1 MEYNTFKTMMDRNQ
15 ITGLLLIMAMLL
27 GYQFFFAP
35 TIEPEKPQDK
45 AKIAQNQKAPVA
57 KVTAKPDSVA
67 LKSAAGDF
75 ASAAV
80 GTAKEVILENKDIKV
95 TFSTQGGRIKQVLLK
110 NYKTYNAFAENQN
123 EPLVI
128 FDESFDKIAFE
139 LPTTKGNVDLNTLYF
154 NTASTGGMVSEGKTE
169 KVTFTLNLA
178 NGQTVEQ
185 SYSLAGSGFLLDN
198 DLKLTGLDGILKN
211 ESVKLNWLENV
222 RPTEKDLNENRKAT
236 VNYLLNDGEN
246 FDQLSENP
254 TGANDATLDQP
265 LKWVAF
271 KKKYFLS
278 SFITKNAP
286 IQKAQVYGT
295 ANEQDSVN
303 IKTLRANMNL
313 DLASLKA
320 GKGNFQWYFGPNDY
334 NIIKD
339 VAPGFGKNVKLSYDI
354 FLPITRY
361 VFVPLFNVLENVF
374 SNYGLLIIALVLI
387 IKFALLPLTYKSY
400 VSMAKMRILQ
410 PELNAI
416 KEKIGDDPAKQQ
428 QAQMKLY
435 GEVGVS
441 PLSGCVPVLAT
452 MPVLMAVFML
462 FPNLINLRQ
471 QSFLWAND
479 LSTFDSIATLP
490 FSIPLYGSH
499 VSLFTLLMTVSS
511 IAYGYYNNQN
521 TPDQTGQPIDMKKM
535 AYITPVIF
543 MFVMN
548 SLPAGMSFY
557 YFVSNIVTILQQIG
571 IRKFVDEDKIKAV
584 LDENRKKIAAGGV
597 KKSRFS
603 EYISK
608 QMKAVEEAQKTQ
620 QAEQAKKKKK

>member
-1 MEYNTFKTMMDRNQ
+1 MMDKNQ
-15 ITGLLLIMAMLL
+15 ITGLVLIMAMLL
-27 GYQFFFAP
+27 TYQFFFAP
-35 TIEPEKPQDK
+35 KIEPEKPQQK
-45 AKIAQNQKAPVA
+45 PKTSQVAATPQKIVAPDSN
-57 KVTAKPDSVA
+57 TAKAS
-67 LKSAAGDF
+67 AGDF

-80 GTAKEVILENKDIKV
+80 GTVKNVVLENKDIKV
-95 TFSTQGGRIKQVLLK
+95 IFTSQGGKVKQVLLK
-110 NYKTYNAFAENQN
+110 NYKTYNAFAGNKQ

-128 FDESFDKIAFE
+128 FDEDFDKISLE
-139 LPTTKGNVDLNTLYF
+139 LPTTKGNIDLNKLYF
-154 NTASTGGMVSEGKTE
+154 NTTSTGRIVAEGKTE
-169 KVTFTLNLA
+169 KVVFNLQLA
-178 NGQTVEQ
+178 NGQSVEQ
-185 SYSLAGSGFLLDN
+185 TYSLAGSGFLLDN

-222 RPTEKDLNENRKAT
+222 RPTEKDFTENRKAT

-246 FDQLSENP
+246 FDQLSEVP
-254 TGANDATLDQP
+254 TGSNDAKLDQP

-278 SFITKNAP
+278 SFITKNEP
-286 IQKAQVYGT
+286 IQKASVVAT

-303 IKTLRANMNL
+303 IKTLRANM
-313 DLASLKA
+313 DLSLAGLKA

-361 VFVPLFNVLENVF
+361 IFVPLFNVLENIF
-374 SNYGLLIIALVLI
+374 TNYGLLIIALVLI

-441 PLSGCVPVLAT
+441 PLSGCIPVLAT

-490 FSIPLYGSH
+490 FSIPLYGTH

-557 YFVSNIVTILQQIG
+557 YFISNIVTIGQQIG
-571 IRKFVDEDKIKAV
+571 IRKFVDEDKIKDV
-584 LDENRKKIAAGGV
+584 LDENRKKIAAGGGA

-608 QMKAVEEAQKTQ
+608 QMKAVEEAQKVQEVEKT
-620 QAEQAKKKKK
+620 KKKKK

>member
-1 MEYNTFKTMMDRNQ
+1 MMDKNQ
-15 ITGLLLIMAMLL
+15 ITGLVLIMAMLMA
-27 GYQFFFAP
+27 YQFFFAP
-35 TIEPEKPQDK
+35 KEEPLKPQEK
-45 AKIAQNQKAPVA
+45 AKIAQTTPNTPAKVVPVDTNVA
-57 KVTAKPDSVA
+57 KT
-67 LKSAAGDF
+67 AAGDF
-75 ASAAV
+75 ANAAI
-80 GTAKEVILENKDIKV
+80 GTAKDVVLENKDIKV
-95 TFSTQGGRIKQVLLK
+95 TLTSQGGRVKNVVLK
-110 NYKTYNAFAENQN
+110 NYESYDSFSQNKKT
-123 EPLVI
+123 PLTI
-128 FDESFDKIAFE
+128 FDESFDKVSLE
-139 LPTTKGNVDLNTLYF
+139 LPTTKGNIDLSKLYF
-154 NTASTGGMVSEGKTE
+154 TTNSTGGTVTEGKTV
-169 KVTFTLNLA
+169 KAVFTLQLA

-198 DLKLTGLDGILKN
+198 NLKLTGLDGILKN
-211 ESVKLNWLENV
+211 ESVKMNWLENV
-222 RPTEKDLNENRKAT
+222 RPTEKDFTENRKAT
-236 VNYLLNDGEN
+236 VNYLINDGEN
-246 FDQLSENP
+246 FDQLAETPS
-254 TGANDATLDQP
+254 GAEEAKLDEP

-278 SFITKNAP
+278 GFITKNTP
-286 IQKAQVYGT
+286 IQKAQVFAT
-295 ANEQDSVN
+295 ANEQDSLN
-303 IKTLRANMNL
+303 IKTLRASMEL
-313 DLASLKA
+313 PLADLKT
-320 GKGNFQWYFGPNDY
+320 GKGTYQWYFGPNDY

-339 VAPGFGKNVKLSYDI
+339 VAPSFGKNVKLSYDI

-361 VFVPLFNVLENVF
+361 IFVPLFNILEKVF

-416 KEKIGDDPAKQQ
+416 KEKVGDDAAKQQ

-557 YFVSNIVTILQQIG
+557 YFVSNIVTIGQQIG

-584 LDENRKKIAAGGV
+584 LEENRAKIASGGGA

-603 EYISK
+603 EYIAK
-608 QMKAVEEAQKTQ
+608 QMKAVEDAKVQEET
-620 QAEQAKKKKK
+620 AKKKKKK

>member
-1 MEYNTFKTMMDRNQ
+1 MMDKNQ
-15 ITGLLLIMAMLL
+15 ITGLVLIMAMLL

-35 TIEPEKPQDK
+35 KIEPEKPQQK
-45 AKIAQNQKAPVA
+45 AKITQSSITPQKAATIDSNAA
-57 KVTAKPDSVA
+57 KI
-67 LKSAAGDF
+67 AAGDF
-75 ASAAV
+75 ATAAV
-80 GTAKEVILENKDIKV
+80 GISKDVVLENKDIKV
-95 TFSTQGGRIKQVLLK
+95 TFTSQGGRVKQVLLK
-110 NYKTYNAFAENQN
+110 NYETYKSFAEHKKV
-123 EPLVI
+123 PLVI
-128 FDESFDKIAFE
+128 FDQDFDKISLE
-139 LPTTKGNVDLNTLYF
+139 LPTTKGNVDLNKLYF
-154 NTASTGGMVSEGKTE
+154 KTSSVGGMVAEGKTD
-169 KVTFTLNLA
+169 KVVFNLQLA
-178 NGQTVEQ
+178 SGQTVEQ
-185 SYSLAGSGFLLDN
+185 TYTLAGAGFLLDN
-198 DLKLTGLDGILKN
+198 DLKLTGLDGILRN
-211 ESVKLNWLENV
+211 ESLKMNWVENV
-222 RPTEKDLNENRKAT
+222 RPTEKDLTENRKAT
-236 VNYLLNDGEN
+236 VNYLINDGEN
-246 FDQLSENP
+246 FDQLSEAP
-254 TGANDATLDQP
+254 TGSNDVKLDQP

-278 SFITKNAP
+278 SFITKNDP
-286 IQKAQVYGT
+286 IQKAEVTGT

-303 IKTLRANMNL
+303 IKTLRANMDLNL
-313 DLASLKA
+313 AGIKA

-361 VFVPLFNVLENVF
+361 VFVPLFNVLEKIF

-441 PLSGCVPVLAT
+441 PLSGCVPVVAT

-490 FSIPLYGSH
+490 FMIPLYGNH

-557 YFVSNIVTILQQIG
+557 YFISNIVTIGQQIG
-571 IRKFVDEDKIKAV
+571 IRKFVDEDKIKNI
-584 LDENRKKIAAGGV
+584 LDDNRKKIAAGGGA

-608 QMKAVEEAQKTQ
+608 QMKAVEEAQKAQ
-620 QAEQAKKKKK
+620 PPVDNKKKKK

>member
-1 MEYNTFKTMMDRNQ
+1 MDKNQ
-15 ITGLLLIMAMLL
+15 ITGLVLIMAMLM

-35 TIEPEKPQDK
+35 KEDPLKPKEK
-45 AKIAQNQKAPVA
+45 AKIAQTSPNTPAKITPIDSNVA
-57 KVTAKPDSVA
+57 KSV
-67 LKSAAGDF
+67 AGDF
-75 ASAAV
+75 ASAAL
-80 GTAKEVILENKDIKV
+80 GAAKDVVLENKDIKV
-95 TFSTQGGRIKQVLLK
+95 TFTSQGGRVKNVLLK
-110 NYKTYNAFAENQN
+110 NYETYNSFNQKKK
-123 EPLVI
+123 EPLII
-128 FDESFDKIAFE
+128 FDESFDKISLE
-139 LPTTKGNVDLNTLYF
+139 LPTTKGNIDLNKLYF
-154 NTASTGGMVSEGKTE
+154 TSNSVGGTVAEGKTD
-169 KVTFTLNLA
+169 KVVFILQLA
-178 NGQTVEQ
+178 NGQTIEQ
-185 SYSLAGSGFLLDN
+185 TYSLAGSGFLLDN

-211 ESVKLNWLENV
+211 ESVKMNWLENV
-222 RPTEKDLNENRKAT
+222 RPTEKDLTENRKAT
-236 VNYLLNDGEN
+236 VNYLINDGEN
-246 FDQLSENP
+246 FDQLSETP
-254 TGANDATLDQP
+254 TGANEAKLDEP
-265 LKWVAF
+265 VKWVAF

-286 IQKAQVYGT
+286 ILKAQVYGT
-295 ANEQDSVN
+295 ANELDSLN
-303 IKTLRANMNL
+303 IKTLRANMEL
-313 DLASLKA
+313 PLADLKT
-320 GKGNFQWYFGPNDY
+320 GKGTYQWYFGPNDY

-339 VAPGFGKNVKLSYDI
+339 VAPSFGKNVKLSYDI

-361 VFVPLFNVLENVF
+361 VFVPLFNILEKIF

-416 KEKIGDDPAKQQ
+416 KEKVGDDAAKQQ

-441 PLSGCVPVLAT
+441 PLSGCVPVIAT

-471 QSFLWAND
+471 ESFLWAND

-490 FSIPLYGSH
+490 FSIPLYGNH

-557 YFVSNIVTILQQIG
+557 YFVSNIVTIGQQIG
-571 IRKFVDEDKIKAV
+571 IRKFVDEDKIKA
-584 LDENRKKIAAGGV
+584 LLEDNRAKIAVTGV

-608 QMKAVEEAQKTQ
+608 QMKAVEEAKVEEETT
-620 QAEQAKKKKK
+620 KKKKKK

>member
-1 MEYNTFKTMMDRNQ
+1 MDKNQ
-15 ITGLLLIMAMLL
+15 ITGLVLIMAMLL

-35 TIEPEKPQDK
+35 KIEPEKPQQK
-45 AKIAQNQKAPVA
+45 AKTTQSSITPQKVA
-57 KVTAKPDSVA
+57 ILDSNAAKT
-67 LKSAAGDF
+67 AAGDF
-75 ASAAV
+75 ATAAV
-80 GTAKEVILENKDIKV
+80 GISKDVVLENKDIKV
-95 TFSTQGGRIKQVLLK
+95 TFTSQGGRVKQVLLK
-110 NYKTYNAFAENQN
+110 NYETYNAFAANKK

-128 FDESFDKIAFE
+128 FDQEFDKISLE
-139 LPTTKGNVDLNTLYF
+139 LPTTKGNIDLNKLYF
-154 NTASTGGMVSEGKTE
+154 NTSSVGGMVAEGKTD
-169 KVTFTLNLA
+169 KVVFNLQLA
-178 NGQTVEQ
+178 NGQAVEQ
-185 SYSLAGSGFLLDN
+185 TYTLAGAGFLVDN

-211 ESVKLNWLENV
+211 ESVKMNWVENV
-222 RPTEKDLNENRKAT
+222 RPTEKDFTENRKAT
-236 VNYLLNDGEN
+236 VNYLINEGEN
-246 FDQLSENP
+246 FDQLSESP
-254 TGANDATLDQP
+254 TGSNDAKLDEP

-278 SFITKNAP
+278 SFITKNDP
-286 IQKAQVYGT
+286 IQNAEVTGT

-303 IKTLRANMNL
+303 IKTLRAKMDLNL
-313 DLASLKA
+313 AGIKA

-361 VFVPLFNVLENVF
+361 IFVPLFNVLEMIF

-490 FSIPLYGSH
+490 FSIPLYGNH

-557 YFVSNIVTILQQIG
+557 YFISNIVTIGQQIG
-571 IRKFVDEDKIKAV
+571 IRKFVDEDKIKDI
-584 LDENRKKIAAGGV
+584 LDDNRKKIAAGGGA

-608 QMKAVEEAQKTQ
+608 QMKAVEEAQKAQSTVDN
-620 QAEQAKKKKK
+620 KKKKK

>member
-1 MEYNTFKTMMDRNQ
+1 MMDKNQ
-15 ITGLLLIMAMLL
+15 ITGLVLIMGMLMA
-27 GYQFFFAP
+27 YQFFFAP
-35 TIEPEKPQDK
+35 KEEPLKNKEK
-45 AKIAQNQKAPVA
+45 AKITQITPNKSAKVVPIDSNVA
-57 KVTAKPDSVA
+57 KT
-67 LKSAAGDF
+67 AAGDF
-75 ASAAV
+75 ATAAV
-80 GTAKEVILENKDIKV
+80 GTAKDVVLENKDIKV
-95 TFSTQGGRIKQVLLK
+95 TFTSQGGRVKNVLLK
-110 NYKTYNAFAENQN
+110 NYETYNAFNSSAKKD

-128 FDESFDKIAFE
+128 FDESFDKISLE
-139 LPTTKGNVDLNTLYF
+139 LPTTKGNIDLNKLYF
-154 NTASTGGMVSEGKTE
+154 TTNSVGGTVAEGKTE
-169 KVTFTLNLA
+169 KVIFTLQLA

-185 SYSLAGSGFLLDN
+185 SYSLSGSGFLLDN

-222 RPTEKDLNENRKAT
+222 RPTEKDLTENRKAT
-236 VNYLLNDGEN
+236 VNYLINDGEN
-246 FDQLSENP
+246 FDQLTEVP
-254 TGANDATLDQP
+254 TGANEAKLDEP

-278 SFITKNAP
+278 SFITKNSP
-286 IQKAQVYGT
+286 ILKAQVYGT
-295 ANEQDSVN
+295 ANEQDSLN
-303 IKTLRANMNL
+303 IKTLRANMEL
-313 DLASLKA
+313 PLADLKT
-320 GKGNFQWYFGPNDY
+320 GKGTYQWYFGPNDY

-339 VAPGFGKNVKLSYDI
+339 IAPSFGKNVKLSYDI

-361 VFVPLFNVLENVF
+361 IFVPLFNVLEKIF

-416 KEKIGDDPAKQQ
+416 KEKVGDDAAKQQ

-441 PLSGCVPVLAT
+441 PLSGCVPVIAT

-471 QSFLWAND
+471 KSFLWAND

-490 FSIPLYGSH
+490 FSIPLYGNH

-511 IAYGYYNNQN
+511 VAYGYYNNQN

-557 YFVSNIVTILQQIG
+557 YFISNIVTIGQQIG
-571 IRKFVDEDKIKAV
+571 IKNFVNEDKIKAI
-584 LDENRKKIAAGGV
+584 LEENRAKISVSGV

-608 QMKAVEEAQKTQ
+608 QMKAVEEAKVVEETT
-620 QAEQAKKKKK
+620 KKKKKK

>member
-1 MEYNTFKTMMDRNQ
+1 MMDKNQ
-15 ITGLLLIMAMLL
+15 ITGLVLIMAMLL

-35 TIEPEKPQDK
+35 KIDPEKPQEKPKTTQTTVTPQKVATIDSNA
-45 AKIAQNQKAPVA
+45 AK
-57 KVTAKPDSVA
+57 T
-67 LKSAAGDF
+67 AAGDF
-75 ASAAV
+75 SSAAV
-80 GTAKEVILENKDIKV
+80 GTSKDVVLENKDIKV
-95 TFSTQGGRIKQVLLK
+95 TFTSQGGRVKQVLLK
-110 NYKTYNAFAENQN
+110 NYETYNSFEANKK

-128 FDESFDKIAFE
+128 FDQDFDKISLD
-139 LPTTKGNVDLNTLYF
+139 LPTTKGNVDLNKLYF
-154 NTASTGGMVSEGKTE
+154 NTNSVGGMVAEGKSD
-169 KVTFTLNLA
+169 KVVFKLQLA
-178 NGQTVEQ
+178 NGQSVEQ
-185 SYSLAGSGFLLDN
+185 TYTLAGAGFLLDN

-211 ESVKLNWLENV
+211 ESVKMNWVENV
-222 RPTEKDLNENRKAT
+222 RPTEKDLTENRKAT
-236 VNYLLNDGEN
+236 VNYLINDGEN
-246 FDQLSENP
+246 FDQLSESP
-254 TGANDATLDQP
+254 TGSNDAKLDQP

-278 SFITKNAP
+278 SFITKNDP
-286 IQKAQVYGT
+286 ILKAEVVGT

-303 IKTLRANMNL
+303 IKTLRANMDLNL
-313 DLASLKA
+313 AGIKA

-334 NIIKD
+334 NIIKN

-361 VFVPLFNVLENVF
+361 VFVPLFNVLEKIF

-410 PELNAI
+410 PELNAL

-441 PLSGCVPVLAT
+441 PLSGCVPVVAT

-490 FSIPLYGSH
+490 FMIPLYGNH

-557 YFVSNIVTILQQIG
+557 YFISNIVTIGQQIG
-571 IRKFVDEDKIKAV
+571 IRKFVDEDKIKNI
-584 LDENRKKIAAGGV
+584 LDENRKKIAAGGGA

-608 QMKAVEEAQKTQ
+608 QMKAVEEAQKVQPVVDT
-620 QAEQAKKKKK
+620 KKKKK

>member
-1 MEYNTFKTMMDRNQ
+1 MMDKNQ
-15 ITGLLLIMAMLL
+15 ITGLVLIMAMLL

-35 TIEPEKPQDK
+35 KIDPEKSQQKPKTTQATVTPQRVITLDS
-45 AKIAQNQKAPVA
+45 N
-57 KVTAKPDSVA
+57 TAKT
-67 LKSAAGDF
+67 AAGDF

-80 GTAKEVILENKDIKV
+80 GTSKDVVLENKDIKI
-95 TFSTQGGRIKQVLLK
+95 TFTSQGGRVKQVLLK
-110 NYKTYNAFAENQN
+110 NYETYHSFATNKK
-123 EPLVI
+123 EPLII
-128 FDESFDKIAFE
+128 FDQDFDKISLD
-139 LPTTKGNVDLNTLYF
+139 LPTTKGNVDLNKLYF
-154 NTASTGGMVSEGKTE
+154 NTNSVGGMVADGKSE
-169 KVTFTLNLA
+169 KVVFKLQLA
-178 NGQTVEQ
+178 NGQSVEQ
-185 SYSLAGSGFLLDN
+185 TYTLAGAGFLLDN

-211 ESVKLNWLENV
+211 ESVKMNWVENV
-222 RPTEKDLNENRKAT
+222 RPTEKDLTENRKAT
-236 VNYLLNDGEN
+236 VNYLINDGEN
-246 FDQLSENP
+246 FDQLSESP
-254 TGANDATLDQP
+254 TGSNDAKLDQP

-278 SFITKNAP
+278 SFITKNDP
-286 IQKAQVYGT
+286 ILKAEVTGT

-303 IKTLRANMNL
+303 IKTLRANMDLNL
-313 DLASLKA
+313 AGIKA

-334 NIIKD
+334 NIIKN

-361 VFVPLFNVLENVF
+361 VFVPLFNVLEKIF

-441 PLSGCVPVLAT
+441 PLSGCVPVVAT

-490 FSIPLYGSH
+490 FMIPLYGNH

-557 YFVSNIVTILQQIG
+557 YFISNIVTIGQQIG
-571 IRKFVDEDKIKAV
+571 IRKFVDEDKIKNI
-584 LDENRKKIAAGGV
+584 LDDNRKKIAAGGGA

-620 QAEQAKKKKK
+620 PAIDTKKKKK

>member
-1 MEYNTFKTMMDRNQ
+1 MMDKNQ
-15 ITGLLLIMAMLL
+15 ITGLVLIMAMLL

-35 TIEPEKPQDK
+35 KIEPEKPQVK
-45 AKIAQNQKAPVA
+45 PKTTQLAIPSKI
-57 KVTAKPDSVA
+57 TAIDSNAV
-67 LKSAAGDF
+67 KTAAGDF
-75 ASAAV
+75 AKVAV
-80 GTAKEVILENKDIKV
+80 GTAKDVVLENKDIKV
-95 TFSTQGGRIKQVLLK
+95 TFTSEGGRVKQVLLK
-110 NYKTYNAFAENQN
+110 NYKTYNAFAGNTK

-128 FDESFDKIAFE
+128 FDQDFDKISLE
-139 LPTTKGNVDLNTLYF
+139 LPTTKGNIDLNKLYF
-154 NTASTGGMVSEGKTE
+154 TTNSVGGTVAEGKSE
-169 KVTFTLNLA
+169 KVIFSLQLA

-185 SYSLAGSGFLLDN
+185 TYTLAGTGFLLDN
-198 DLKLTGLDGILKN
+198 DLKLKGLDGILKN
-211 ESVKLNWLENV
+211 ESVKMNWLENV

-236 VNYLLNDGEN
+236 VNYLINDGEN

-254 TGANDATLDQP
+254 TGTNEATLDQP
-265 LKWVAF
+265 LKWVSF

-278 SFITKNAP
+278 SFITKNEP
-286 IQKAQVYGT
+286 IEKAQVFGT
-295 ANEQDSVN
+295 ANEQDSIN

-313 DLASLKA
+313 NLASIKA

-334 NIIKD
+334 NIIKN

-361 VFVPLFNVLENVF
+361 IFVPLFNGLEKVF
-374 SNYGLLIIALVLI
+374 TNYGLLIIALVLI

-400 VSMAKMRILQ
+400 VSMAKTRILQ

-441 PLSGCVPVLAT
+441 PLSGCIPVLAT

-490 FSIPLYGSH
+490 FSIPLYGNH
-499 VSLFTLLMTVSS
+499 VSLFTLLMTISS
-511 IAYGYYNNQN
+511 VAYGYYNNQN

-557 YFVSNIVTILQQIG
+557 YFISNIVTIGQQIG
-571 IRKFVDEDKIKAV
+571 IRKFVDEDKIKDI
-584 LDENRKKIAAGGV
+584 LDDNRKKIAAGGGA

-608 QMKAVEEAQKTQ
+608 QMKAVEEAQKVQ
-620 QAEQAKKKKK
+620 EVDKNKKKKK

>member
-1 MEYNTFKTMMDRNQ
+1 MMDKNQ
-15 ITGLLLIMAMLL
+15 ITGLVLIMAMLL

-35 TIEPEKPQDK
+35 KIDPEKPQEKPKTTQTTVTPQKVAIIDSNA
-45 AKIAQNQKAPVA
+45 AK
-57 KVTAKPDSVA
+57 T
-67 LKSAAGDF
+67 AAGDF
-75 ASAAV
+75 SSAAV
-80 GTAKEVILENKDIKV
+80 GTSKDVVLENKDIKV
-95 TFSTQGGRIKQVLLK
+95 TFTSQGGRVKEVLLK
-110 NYKTYNAFAENQN
+110 NYETYNSFEASKK

-128 FDESFDKIAFE
+128 FDQDFDKISLD
-139 LPTTKGNVDLNTLYF
+139 LPTTKGNIDLNKLYF
-154 NTASTGGMVSEGKTE
+154 NTNSVGGMVAEGKSD
-169 KVTFTLNLA
+169 KVVFKLQLA
-178 NGQTVEQ
+178 NGQSVEQ
-185 SYSLAGSGFLLDN
+185 TYTLAGAGFLVDN

-211 ESVKLNWLENV
+211 ESVKMNWVENV
-222 RPTEKDLNENRKAT
+222 RPTEKDLTENRKAT
-236 VNYLLNDGEN
+236 VNYLINDGEN
-246 FDQLSENP
+246 FDQLSESP
-254 TGANDATLDQP
+254 TGSNDAKLDQP

-278 SFITKNAP
+278 SFITKNDP
-286 IQKAQVYGT
+286 ILKAEFVGT

-303 IKTLRANMNL
+303 IKTLRANMELNL
-313 DLASLKA
+313 AGIKA

-361 VFVPLFNVLENVF
+361 VFVPLFNVLEKVF

-410 PELNAI
+410 PELNAL

-441 PLSGCVPVLAT
+441 PLSGCVPVVAT

-490 FSIPLYGSH
+490 FSIPLYGNH

-557 YFVSNIVTILQQIG
+557 YFISNIVTIGQQIG
-571 IRKFVDEDKIKAV
+571 IRKFVDEDKIKNI
-584 LDENRKKIAAGGV
+584 LDDNRKKIAAGGGA

-608 QMKAVEEAQKTQ
+608 QMKAVEEAQKVQPVVDT
-620 QAEQAKKKKK
+620 KKKKK

>member
-1 MEYNTFKTMMDRNQ
+1 MDKNQ
-15 ITGLLLIMAMLL
+15 VTGLLLIMAMLL
-27 GYQFFFAP
+27 GYQFFLAP
-35 TIEPEKPQDK
+35 KDEPTKVNEK
-45 AKIAQNQKAPVA
+45 A
-57 KVTAKPDSVA
+57 KVTQSVSTPKTITPDTVA
-67 LKSAAGDF
+67 LKAAAGDF
-75 ASAAV
+75 ATAAT
-80 GTAKEVILENKDIKV
+80 GTAEDIVLENKDIKV
-95 TFSTQGGRIKQVLLK
+95 VFSTLGGKVKQVLLK
-110 NYKTYNAFAENQN
+110 NYETYNSFVAKKK
-123 EPLVI
+123 EPLLI
-128 FDESFDKIAFE
+128 FDESFDKVSFE
-139 LPTTKGNVDLNTLYF
+139 LPTTKGNIDLNKLYF
-154 NTASTGGMVSEGKTE
+154 SDVKVNKNANPEKESAQSVS
-169 KVTFTLNLA
+169 FTLSLA
-178 NGQTVEQ
+178 NGQSITQ
-185 SYSLAGSGFLLDN
+185 SYTLAPSGFLLDQ
-198 DLKLTGLDGILKN
+198 DVKLTGLDGILKN
-211 ESVKLNWLENV
+211 EAVKFNWLENV
-222 RPTEKDLNENRKAT
+222 RPTEKDLTENRKAT
-236 VNYLLNDGEN
+236 VNYLLNEDEE
-246 FDQLSENP
+246 FDQLAETP
-254 TGANDATLDQP
+254 TGSKEETLDKP
-265 LKWVAF
+265 LKWVSF

-278 SFITKNAP
+278 GFITKNAP
-286 IQKAQVYGT
+286 IAKAQVLAT
-295 ANEQDSVN
+295 ANETDSVN
-303 IKTLRANMNL
+303 IKTLRANMDL
-313 DLASLKA
+313 DLADLKT
-320 GKGNFQWYFGPNDY
+320 GKGNYQWYFGPNDY
-334 NIIKD
+334 NIIKN

-361 VFVPLFNVLENVF
+361 VFVPLFNILETVF
-374 SNYGLLIIALVLI
+374 NNYGLLIIALVLI

-416 KEKIGDDPAKQQ
+416 KEKVGDDAAAQQ

-452 MPVLMAVFML
+452 MPILMAVFML

-490 FSIPLYGSH
+490 FSIPLYGNH
-499 VSLFTLLMTVSS
+499 ISLFTLLMTVSS

-557 YFVSNIVTILQQIG
+557 YFVSNLVTIGQQIG

-584 LDENRKKIAAGGV
+584 LEENRKKIAAGGV

-608 QMKAVEEAQKTQ
+608 QMKAAEEAQKAQ
-620 QAEQAKKKKK
+620 QADPKKKKK

>member
-1 MEYNTFKTMMDRNQ
+1 MMDKNQ
-15 ITGLLLIMAMLL
+15 ITGLVLIMAMLL

-35 TIEPEKPQDK
+35 KIEPEKPQ
-45 AKIAQNQKAPVA
+45 QKVKTSQATTTPQKVA
-57 KVTAKPDSVA
+57 IPDSNA

-75 ASAAV
+75 ANAAV
-80 GTAKEVILENKDIKV
+80 GISKDVVLENKDIKV
-95 TFSTQGGRIKQVLLK
+95 TFTSQGGRVKQVLLK
-110 NYKTYNAFAENQN
+110 NYETYNSFAANKKL
-123 EPLVI
+123 PLVI
-128 FDESFDKIAFE
+128 FDIDFDKISLE
-139 LPTTKGNVDLNTLYF
+139 LPTTKGNVDLNKLYF
-154 NTASTGGMVSEGKTE
+154 NTASVGGMVAEGKTD
-169 KVTFTLNLA
+169 KVVFNLQLA

-185 SYSLAGSGFLLDN
+185 TYTLASTGFLLDN

-211 ESVKLNWLENV
+211 ESVKMNWVENV
-222 RPTEKDLNENRKAT
+222 HPTEKDLTENRKAT
-236 VNYLLNDGEN
+236 VNYLINDGEN
-246 FDQLSENP
+246 FDQLSEAP
-254 TGANDATLDQP
+254 TGSNTAKLDQP

-278 SFITKNAP
+278 SFLTKNDP
-286 IQKAQVYGT
+286 IQKAEVTGT

-303 IKTLRANMNL
+303 IKTLRANMDLNL
-313 DLASLKA
+313 AGIKA

-334 NIIKD
+334 NIIKN

-361 VFVPLFNVLENVF
+361 VFVPLFNILEKIF

-410 PELNAI
+410 PELNAL

-441 PLSGCVPVLAT
+441 PLSGCVPVVAT

-490 FSIPLYGSH
+490 FSIPLYGNH

-557 YFVSNIVTILQQIG
+557 YFISNIVTIGQQIG
-571 IRKFVDEDKIKAV
+571 IRKFVDEDKIKDI
-584 LDENRKKIAAGGV
+584 LDDNRKKIAAGGGA

-608 QMKAVEEAQKTQ
+608 QMKAVEEAQKVQPATDT
-620 QAEQAKKKKK
+620 KKKKK

>member
-1 MEYNTFKTMMDRNQ
+1 MMDKNQ
-15 ITGLLLIMAMLL
+15 ITGLVLIMAMLL

-35 TIEPEKPQDK
+35 KIEPEKPQEKPKTTQVTVAPQKVAILDSNA
-45 AKIAQNQKAPVA
+45 AKN
-57 KVTAKPDSVA
+57 
-67 LKSAAGDF
+67 AAGDF
-75 ASAAV
+75 ANAAV
-80 GTAKEVILENKDIKV
+80 GTNKEVVLENKDIKV
-95 TFSTQGGRIKQVLLK
+95 TFTSQGGRVKQVLLK
-110 NYKTYNAFAENQN
+110 NYETYNSFSESKKM
-123 EPLVI
+123 PLII
-128 FDESFDKIAFE
+128 FDQDYDKVSLE
-139 LPTTKGNVDLNTLYF
+139 LPTTKGNVDLNKLYF
-154 NTASTGGMVSEGKTE
+154 NTNSIGGIVAEGKTD
-169 KVTFTLNLA
+169 KVVFSLQLA

-185 SYSLAGSGFLLDN
+185 TYTLAGTGFLLDN
-198 DLKLTGLDGILKN
+198 DLKLSGLDGILKN
-211 ESVKLNWLENV
+211 ESVKMNWIENV
-222 RPTEKDLNENRKAT
+222 RPTEKDFTENRKAT
-236 VNYLLNDGEN
+236 VNYLISDGEN
-246 FDQLSENP
+246 FDQLSEVP
-254 TGANDATLDQP
+254 TGSEEEKLDQP
-265 LKWVAF
+265 LKWIAF

-278 SFITKNAP
+278 SFITKNDP
-286 IQKAQVYGT
+286 IQRANIVAT

-303 IKTLRANMNL
+303 IKTLRANMDLNL
-313 DLASLKA
+313 AGIKA

-361 VFVPLFNVLENVF
+361 IFVPLFNVLEKVF

-557 YFVSNIVTILQQIG
+557 YFISNIVTIGQQIG
-571 IRKFVDEDKIKAV
+571 IRKFVDEDKIKDI
-584 LDENRKKIAAGGV
+584 LDDNRKKIAAGGGA

-608 QMKAVEEAQKTQ
+608 QMKAVEEAQKA
-620 QAEQAKKKKK
+620 QAPAETKKKKK

>member
-1 MEYNTFKTMMDRNQ
+1 MMDKNQ
-15 ITGLLLIMAMLL
+15 VTGLLLIMAMLL
-27 GYQFFFAP
+27 GYQFFLAP
-35 TIEPEKPQDK
+35 KVEP
-45 AKIAQNQKAPVA
+45 QKAPEKTKTTQSSSVPQKA
-57 KVTAKPDSVA
+57 TLVDSNA
-67 LKSAAGDF
+67 LKIAAGDF
-75 ASAAV
+75 AAAAL
-80 GTAKEVILENKDIKV
+80 GTAQDVVLENKDIKV
-95 TFSTQGGRIKQVLLK
+95 TFTTQGGKIKQVLLK
-110 NYKTYNAFAENQN
+110 NYKTYNAFVKKEN

-128 FDESFDKIAFE
+128 FDESFDKISFE
-139 LPTTKGNVDLNTLYF
+139 LPTTKGNIDLNKLYF
-154 NTASTGGMVSEGKTE
+154 NTTSVDKATTEGKAQ
-169 KVTFTLNLA
+169 KVVFTLQLA
-178 NGQTVEQ
+178 NGQSVEQ
-185 SYSLAGSGFLLDN
+185 TYTLAGTGFLIDQ
-198 DLKLTGLDGILKN
+198 DVKLTGLNGVLRN
-211 ESVKLNWLENV
+211 ESLKMNWLENV
-222 RPTEKDLNENRKAT
+222 RPTEKDLTENRKAT
-236 VNYLLNDGEN
+236 VNYLLNEDED
-246 FDQLSENP
+246 FDQLSEVP
-254 TGANDATLDQP
+254 TGSKDETLDKP
-265 LKWVAF
+265 LKWIAF

-278 SFITKNAP
+278 SFITKDSP
-286 IQKAQVYGT
+286 IQKAQIVAT
-295 ANEQDSVN
+295 ANEQDSLN
-303 IKTLRANMNL
+303 IKTLRANMDL
-313 DLASLKA
+313 DLASVKA

-334 NIIKD
+334 NIIKN
-339 VAPGFGKNVKLSYDI
+339 VAPGFGKNVKLSYDV

-361 VFVPLFNVLENVF
+361 IFVPLFNVLEKVF

-416 KEKIGDDPAKQQ
+416 KEKIGDDAAKQQ

-441 PLSGCVPVLAT
+441 PLSGCIPVLAT

-490 FSIPLYGSH
+490 FSIPLYGNH
-499 VSLFTLLMTVSS
+499 ISLFTLLMTVSS

-557 YFVSNIVTILQQIG
+557 YFVSNLVTIGQQIG
-571 IRKFVDEDKIKAV
+571 IRKFVDEDKIKEI

-608 QMKAVEEAQKTQ
+608 QMKAVEETQKAQQ
-620 QAEQAKKKKK
+620 EDNKKKKK

>member
-1 MEYNTFKTMMDRNQ
+1 MMDKNQ
-15 ITGLLLIMAMLL
+15 ITGLVLIMAMLMA
-27 GYQFFFAP
+27 YQFFFAP
-35 TIEPEKPQDK
+35 KEQPLKPQEK
-45 AKIAQNQKAPVA
+45 AKIAQTTPNSPAKVAPIDSNVA
-57 KVTAKPDSVA
+57 KIV
-67 LKSAAGDF
+67 AGDF

-80 GTAKEVILENKDIKV
+80 GTAKDVVLENKDIKV
-95 TFSTQGGRIKQVLLK
+95 TFTSQGGRVKNVLLK
-110 NYKTYNAFAENQN
+110 NYETYNSFDQKKK
-123 EPLVI
+123 EPLTI
-128 FDESFDKIAFE
+128 FDESFDKISLE
-139 LPTTKGNVDLNTLYF
+139 LPTTKGNIDLNKLYF
-154 NTASTGGMVSEGKTE
+154 STNSVGGIVAEGKTD
-169 KVTFTLNLA
+169 KVIFTLQLA
-178 NGQTVEQ
+178 TGQTVEQ
-185 SYSLAGSGFLLDN
+185 SYSLAGSGFLVDN

-211 ESVKLNWLENV
+211 ESVKMNWLENV
-222 RPTEKDLNENRKAT
+222 RPTEKDFTENRKAT
-236 VNYLLNDGEN
+236 VNYLINDGEN
-246 FDQLSENP
+246 FDQLSEAP
-254 TGANDATLDQP
+254 TGANEAKLDEP

-286 IQKAQVYGT
+286 ILKAQVYGT
-295 ANEQDSVN
+295 ANEQDSLN
-303 IKTLRANMNL
+303 IKTLRANMEL
-313 DLASLKA
+313 PLADLKT
-320 GKGNFQWYFGPNDY
+320 GKGAYQWYFGPNDY

-339 VAPGFGKNVKLSYDI
+339 VAPSFGKNVKLSYDI

-361 VFVPLFNVLENVF
+361 IFVPLFNILEKVF

-416 KEKIGDDPAKQQ
+416 KEKVGDDAAKQQ

-490 FSIPLYGSH
+490 FMIPLYGNH

-557 YFVSNIVTILQQIG
+557 YFISNIVTIGQQIG
-571 IRKFVDEDKIKAV
+571 IRNFVNEDKIKEV
-584 LDENRKKIAAGGV
+584 LEENRAKIAVSGV

-608 QMKAVEEAQKTQ
+608 QMKAVEEAKVEEET
-620 QAEQAKKKKK
+620 AKKKKKK

>member
-1 MEYNTFKTMMDRNQ
+1 MMDKNQ
-15 ITGLLLIMAMLL
+15 ITGLVLIMAMLL

-35 TIEPEKPQDK
+35 KIDPEKPQEK
-45 AKIAQNQKAPVA
+45 PKTTQS
-57 KVTAKPDSVA
+57 KVTPQKVATIDSNA
-67 LKSAAGDF
+67 AKSAAGDF
-75 ASAAV
+75 ASAAI
-80 GTAKEVILENKDIKV
+80 GTSKDVVLENKDIKV
-95 TFSTQGGRIKQVLLK
+95 TFTSQGGRVKQVLLK
-110 NYKTYNAFAENQN
+110 NYETYNSFATNKKV
-123 EPLVI
+123 PLVI
-128 FDESFDKIAFE
+128 FDIDFDKISLD
-139 LPTTKGNVDLNTLYF
+139 LPTTKGNIDLNKLYF
-154 NTASTGGMVSEGKTE
+154 NTSSVGGMVAEGKTE
-169 KVTFTLNLA
+169 KVIFNLQLA
-178 NGQTVEQ
+178 NGQSVEQ
-185 SYSLAGSGFLLDN
+185 TYTLAGAGFLLDN

-211 ESVKLNWLENV
+211 ESVKMNWVENV
-222 RPTEKDLNENRKAT
+222 HPTEKDLTENRKAT
-236 VNYLLNDGEN
+236 VNYLINDGEN
-246 FDQLSENP
+246 FDQLSEAP
-254 TGANDATLDQP
+254 TGSNDAKLDQP

-278 SFITKNAP
+278 SFITKNDP
-286 IQKAQVYGT
+286 IQKAEVTGT

-303 IKTLRANMNL
+303 IKTLRANMDLNL
-313 DLASLKA
+313 AGIKA

-361 VFVPLFNVLENVF
+361 VFVPLFNILEKVF

-441 PLSGCVPVLAT
+441 PLSGCIPVLAT

-490 FSIPLYGSH
+490 FSIPLYGNH

-557 YFVSNIVTILQQIG
+557 YFISNIVTIGQQIG
-571 IRKFVDEDKIKAV
+571 IRKFVDEDKIKDI
-584 LDENRKKIAAGGV
+584 LDDNRKKIAAGGGA

-608 QMKAVEEAQKTQ
+608 QMKAVEEAQNAQKPVDT
-620 QAEQAKKKKK
+620 KKKKK

>member
-1 MEYNTFKTMMDRNQ
+1 MMDKNQ
-15 ITGLLLIMAMLL
+15 ITGLVLIMAMLL

-35 TIEPEKPQDK
+35 KIDPEKPREKPKTTQTTVTPQKVAIIDSNA
-45 AKIAQNQKAPVA
+45 AK
-57 KVTAKPDSVA
+57 T
-67 LKSAAGDF
+67 AAGDF
-75 ASAAV
+75 ALAAV
-80 GTAKEVILENKDIKV
+80 GTSKDVVLENKDIKV
-95 TFSTQGGRIKQVLLK
+95 TFTSQGGRVKQVLLK
-110 NYKTYNAFAENQN
+110 NYETYNSFEANKKT
-123 EPLVI
+123 PLVI
-128 FDESFDKIAFE
+128 FDQDFDKISLD
-139 LPTTKGNVDLNTLYF
+139 LPTTKGNIDLNKLYF
-154 NTASTGGMVSEGKTE
+154 NTASVGGMVTEGKSD
-169 KVTFTLNLA
+169 KVVFKLQLA
-178 NGQTVEQ
+178 NGQSVEQ
-185 SYSLAGSGFLLDN
+185 TYTLAGAGFLVDN

-211 ESVKLNWLENV
+211 ESVKMNWVENV
-222 RPTEKDLNENRKAT
+222 RPTEKDLTENRKAT
-236 VNYLLNDGEN
+236 VNYLINDGEN
-246 FDQLSENP
+246 FDQLSESP
-254 TGANDATLDQP
+254 TGSNDAKLDQP

-278 SFITKNAP
+278 SFITKNDP
-286 IQKAQVYGT
+286 ILKAEVVGT

-303 IKTLRANMNL
+303 IKTLRANMELNL
-313 DLASLKA
+313 AGIRA

-361 VFVPLFNVLENVF
+361 VFVPLFNVLEKIF

-410 PELNAI
+410 PELNAL

-441 PLSGCVPVLAT
+441 PLSGCVPVVAT

-490 FSIPLYGSH
+490 FIIPLYGNH

-557 YFVSNIVTILQQIG
+557 YFISNIVTIGQQIG
-571 IRKFVDEDKIKAV
+571 IRKFVDEDKIKNI
-584 LDENRKKIAAGGV
+584 LDDNRKKIAAGGGA

-620 QAEQAKKKKK
+620 PAVDTKKKKK

>member
-1 MEYNTFKTMMDRNQ
+1 MMDKNQ
-15 ITGLLLIMAMLL
+15 ITGLVLIMAMLL

-35 TIEPEKPQDK
+35 KIDPEKPQEKPKTTQTAVTPQKVAIIDSNA
-45 AKIAQNQKAPVA
+45 AK
-57 KVTAKPDSVA
+57 T
-67 LKSAAGDF
+67 AAGDF

-80 GTAKEVILENKDIKV
+80 GTSKDVVLENKDIKI
-95 TFSTQGGRIKQVLLK
+95 TFTSQGGRVKQVLLK
-110 NYKTYNAFAENQN
+110 NYETYNSFEANKKT
-123 EPLVI
+123 PLVI
-128 FDESFDKIAFE
+128 FDQDFDKISLD
-139 LPTTKGNVDLNTLYF
+139 LPTTKGNIDLNKLYF
-154 NTASTGGMVSEGKTE
+154 NTTSVGGMVAEGKSD
-169 KVTFTLNLA
+169 KVVFKLQLA
-178 NGQTVEQ
+178 NGQSVEQ
-185 SYSLAGSGFLLDN
+185 TYTLAGAGFLVDN

-211 ESVKLNWLENV
+211 ESVKMNWVENV
-222 RPTEKDLNENRKAT
+222 RPTEKDLTENRKAT
-236 VNYLLNDGEN
+236 VNYLINDGEN
-246 FDQLSENP
+246 FDQLSESP
-254 TGANDATLDQP
+254 TGSNDAKLDQP

-278 SFITKNAP
+278 SFITKNDP
-286 IQKAQVYGT
+286 ILKAEVVGT

-303 IKTLRANMNL
+303 IKTLRANMELNL
-313 DLASLKA
+313 AGIRA

-361 VFVPLFNVLENVF
+361 VFVPLFNVLEKIF

-410 PELNAI
+410 PELNAL

-441 PLSGCVPVLAT
+441 PLSGCVPVVAT

-490 FSIPLYGSH
+490 FMIPLYGNH

-557 YFVSNIVTILQQIG
+557 YFISNIVTIGQQIG
-571 IRKFVDEDKIKAV
+571 IRKFVDEDKIKNI
-584 LDENRKKIAAGGV
+584 LDDNRKKIAAGGGA

-620 QAEQAKKKKK
+620 PAVDTKKKKK

>member
-1 MEYNTFKTMMDRNQ
+1 MMDKNQ
-15 ITGLLLIMAMLL
+15 ITGLLLIMGMLMT
-27 GYQFFFAP
+27 YQFFFAP
-35 TIEPEKPQDK
+35 KEEPLKPQEK
-45 AKIAQNQKAPVA
+45 AKIAQTTPNTPTKVAPIDSNVA
-57 KVTAKPDSVA
+57 KT
-67 LKSAAGDF
+67 AAGDF
-75 ASAAV
+75 ASVAT
-80 GTAKEVILENKDIKV
+80 GTAKDIVLENKDIKV
-95 TFSTQGGRIKQVLLK
+95 IFTSQGGRVKQVLLK
-110 NYKTYNAFAENQN
+110 NYKTFEAFNSFQEKN

-128 FDESFDKIAFE
+128 FDDNFDKISLE
-139 LPTTKGNVDLNTLYF
+139 IPTTKGNIDLNKLYF
-154 NTASTGGMVSEGKTE
+154 NTNSTGGTVAEGKTE
-169 KVTFTLNLA
+169 KVVFTLQLA

-185 SYSLAGSGFLLDN
+185 SYSLAGAGFLLDN

-211 ESVKLNWLENV
+211 ESVKMNWLENV
-222 RPTEKDLNENRKAT
+222 RPTEKDLTENRKAT

-246 FDQLSENP
+246 FDQLAETPS
-254 TGANDATLDQP
+254 GAEEAKLDEP

-278 SFITKNAP
+278 GFITKNAP
-286 IQKAQVYGT
+286 IQKAQVFAT
-295 ANEQDSVN
+295 ANEQDSLN
-303 IKTLRANMNL
+303 IKTLRANMEL
-313 DLASLKA
+313 PLADLKS
-320 GKGNFQWYFGPNDY
+320 GKGTYQWYFGPNDY

-339 VAPGFGKNVKLSYDI
+339 VAPSFGKNVKLSYDI

-361 VFVPLFNVLENVF
+361 VFVPLFNILEKVF

-416 KEKIGDDPAKQQ
+416 KEKVGDDAAKQQ

-471 QSFLWAND
+471 QSFLWASD
-479 LSTFDSIATLP
+479 LSTYDSIATLP

-557 YFVSNIVTILQQIG
+557 YFVSNIVTIGQQIG

-584 LDENRKKIAAGGV
+584 LEENRKKIASGGGA

-608 QMKAVEEAQKTQ
+608 QMKAVEDAKL
-620 QAEQAKKKKK
+620 AEEENAKKKKKK

>member
-1 MEYNTFKTMMDRNQ
+1 MDKNQ
-15 ITGLLLIMAMLL
+15 ITGLVLIMAMLL
-27 GYQFFFAP
+27 GYQYFFAP
-35 TIEPEKPQDK
+35 KIDPEKPQEK
-45 AKIAQNQKAPVA
+45 AKTSQTTVIPQKVA
-57 KVTAKPDSVA
+57 TIDSNAAKT
-67 LKSAAGDF
+67 AAGDF

-80 GTAKEVILENKDIKV
+80 GTGKDVVLENKDIKV
-95 TFSTQGGRIKQVLLK
+95 TFTSQGGRVKQVLLK
-110 NYKTYNAFAENQN
+110 NYETYNSFAANKK

-128 FDESFDKIAFE
+128 FDQDFDKISLD
-139 LPTTKGNVDLNTLYF
+139 LPTTKGNIDLNKLYF
-154 NTASTGGMVSEGKTE
+154 NTNSVGGMIAEGKSD
-169 KVTFTLNLA
+169 KVVFTLQLT
-178 NGQTVEQ
+178 NGQSVQQT
-185 SYSLAGSGFLLDN
+185 YTLAGAGFLLDN

-211 ESVKLNWLENV
+211 ESVKMNWVENV
-222 RPTEKDLNENRKAT
+222 RPTEKDFTENRKAT
-236 VNYLLNDGEN
+236 VNYLINDGEN
-246 FDQLSENP
+246 FDQLSESP
-254 TGANDATLDQP
+254 TGSNDAKLDQP

-278 SFITKNAP
+278 SFITKNDP
-286 IQKAQVYGT
+286 ILKAEVTGT

-303 IKTLRANMNL
+303 IKTLRANMDLNL
-313 DLASLKA
+313 AGIKA

-361 VFVPLFNVLENVF
+361 VFVPLFNVLEKIF
-374 SNYGLLIIALVLI
+374 ANYGLLIIALVLI

-416 KEKIGDDPAKQQ
+416 KEKIGDDAAKQQ

-441 PLSGCVPVLAT
+441 PLSGCVPVVAT

-490 FSIPLYGSH
+490 FSIPLYGNH

-557 YFVSNIVTILQQIG
+557 YFISNIVTIGQQIG
-571 IRKFVDEDKIKAV
+571 IRKFVDEDKIKNI
-584 LDENRKKIAAGGV
+584 LDENRKKIAAGGGA

-620 QAEQAKKKKK
+620 PAIDTKKKKK

>member
-1 MEYNTFKTMMDRNQ
+1 MDKNQ
-15 ITGLLLIMAMLL
+15 ITGLVLIMGMLMT
-27 GYQFFFAP
+27 YQIFFAP
-35 TIEPEKPQDK
+35 KEEPLKTQEK
-45 AKIAQNQKAPVA
+45 AKIAQTTPNKSTKVVPIDSNVA
-57 KVTAKPDSVA
+57 KT
-67 LKSAAGDF
+67 AAGDF
-75 ASAAV
+75 ATVAV
-80 GTAKEVILENKDIKV
+80 GTAKDVVLENKDIKV
-95 TFSTQGGRIKQVLLK
+95 TFTSQGGRVKNVLLK
-110 NYKTYNAFAENQN
+110 NYETYNAFNSITKKN

-128 FDESFDKIAFE
+128 FDESFDKISLE
-139 LPTTKGNVDLNTLYF
+139 LPTTKGNIDLNKLYF
-154 NTASTGGMVSEGKTE
+154 NTNSVGGTVAEGKTE
-169 KVTFTLNLA
+169 KVVFTLQLA

-185 SYSLAGSGFLLDN
+185 SYSLAGAGFLLDN
-198 DLKLTGLDGILKN
+198 DLKMKGLDGILKN

-236 VNYLLNDGEN
+236 VNYLINDGEN
-246 FDQLSENP
+246 FDQLSEVP
-254 TGANDATLDQP
+254 TGANEAKLDEP

-278 SFITKNAP
+278 SFITKNSP
-286 IQKAQVYGT
+286 ILKAQVYGT
-295 ANEQDSVN
+295 ANEQDSLN
-303 IKTLRANMNL
+303 IKTLRANMEL
-313 DLASLKA
+313 PLADLKT
-320 GKGNFQWYFGPNDY
+320 GKGTYQWYFGPNDY

-339 VAPGFGKNVKLSYDI
+339 IAPSFGKNVKLSYDI

-361 VFVPLFNVLENVF
+361 IFVPLFNVLEKIF

-416 KEKIGDDPAKQQ
+416 KEKVGDDAAKQQ

-441 PLSGCVPVLAT
+441 PLSGCVPVIAT

-471 QSFLWAND
+471 KSFLWAND

-490 FSIPLYGSH
+490 FSIPLYGNH
-499 VSLFTLLMTVSS
+499 VSLFTLLMTISS
-511 IAYGYYNNQN
+511 VAYGYYNNQN

-557 YFVSNIVTILQQIG
+557 YFISNIVTIGQQIG
-571 IRKFVDEDKIKAV
+571 IKNFVNEDKIKAI
-584 LDENRKKIAAGGV
+584 LEENRAKISVSGV

-608 QMKAVEEAQKTQ
+608 QMKAVEEAKVVDET
-620 QAEQAKKKKK
+620 AKKKKKK

>member
-1 MEYNTFKTMMDRNQ
+1 MMDKNQ
-15 ITGLLLIMAMLL
+15 ITGLVLIMAMLL

-35 TIEPEKPQDK
+35 KIEPEKPQ
-45 AKIAQNQKAPVA
+45 
-57 KVTAKPDSVA
+57 AKPKTTQAITAPSKFAILDSNA
-67 LKSAAGDF
+67 AKTAAGDF
-75 ASAAV
+75 ANAAL
-80 GTAKEVILENKDIKV
+80 GTSKDVVLENKDIKV
-95 TFSTQGGRIKQVLLK
+95 TFTSQGGRVKQVLLK
-110 NYKTYNAFAENQN
+110 NYETYNSFATNQKS
-123 EPLVI
+123 PLVI
-128 FDESFDKIAFE
+128 FDQDFDKISLD
-139 LPTTKGNVDLNTLYF
+139 LPTTKGNIDLNKLYF
-154 NTASTGGMVSEGKTE
+154 NTSSVGGMVAEGKID
-169 KVTFTLNLA
+169 KVVFNLQLA
-178 NGQTVEQ
+178 NGQSVEQ
-185 SYSLAGSGFLLDN
+185 TYTLAGAGFLLDN

-211 ESVKLNWLENV
+211 ESVKMNWVENV
-222 RPTEKDLNENRKAT
+222 RPTEKDFTENRKAT
-236 VNYLLNDGEN
+236 VNYLINDGEN
-246 FDQLSENP
+246 FDQLSEAP
-254 TGANDATLDQP
+254 TGSNDAKLEQP

-278 SFITKNAP
+278 SFITKNDP
-286 IQKAQVYGT
+286 IQKAEVTGT

-303 IKTLRANMNL
+303 IKTLRANMDLNL
-313 DLASLKA
+313 AGIKA

-361 VFVPLFNVLENVF
+361 IFVPLFNVLEKVF

-416 KEKIGDDPAKQQ
+416 KEKIGDDAAKQQ

-490 FSIPLYGSH
+490 FSIPLYGNH

-557 YFVSNIVTILQQIG
+557 YFVSNIVTIGQQIG
-571 IRKFVDEDKIKAV
+571 IRKFVDEDKIKDI
-584 LDENRKKIAAGGV
+584 LDDNRKKIAAGGGA

-608 QMKAVEEAQKTQ
+608 QMKAVEEAQNAQKPADT
-620 QAEQAKKKKK
+620 KKKKK

>member
-1 MEYNTFKTMMDRNQ
+1 MMDKNQ
-15 ITGLLLIMAMLL
+15 ITGLVLIMAMLL

-35 TIEPEKPQDK
+35 KIEPEKPQQK
-45 AKIAQNQKAPVA
+45 AKTTQSSITPQKIVTIDSNAA
-57 KVTAKPDSVA
+57 KT
-67 LKSAAGDF
+67 AAGDF
-75 ASAAV
+75 ATAAV
-80 GTAKEVILENKDIKV
+80 GISKDVVLENKDIKV
-95 TFSTQGGRIKQVLLK
+95 TFTSQGGRVKQVLLK
-110 NYKTYNAFAENQN
+110 NYQTYTAFAENKKD
-123 EPLVI
+123 PLVI
-128 FDESFDKIAFE
+128 FDQDFDKISLE
-139 LPTTKGNVDLNTLYF
+139 LPTTKGNIDLNKLYF
-154 NTASTGGMVSEGKTE
+154 NTNSVGGMVAEGKTD
-169 KVTFTLNLA
+169 KVVFNLQLA

-185 SYSLAGSGFLLDN
+185 TYTLAGAGFLVDN

-211 ESVKLNWLENV
+211 ESVKMNWVENV
-222 RPTEKDLNENRKAT
+222 RPTEKDLTENRKAT
-236 VNYLLNDGEN
+236 VNYLINDGEN
-246 FDQLSENP
+246 FDQLSESP
-254 TGANDATLDQP
+254 TGSNDAKLDQP

-278 SFITKNAP
+278 SFITKNDP
-286 IQKAQVYGT
+286 IQKAEVTGT
-295 ANEQDSVN
+295 ANEQDSLN
-303 IKTLRANMNL
+303 IKTLRANMDLNL
-313 DLASLKA
+313 AGIKA

-361 VFVPLFNVLENVF
+361 VFVPLFNVLEKIF

-441 PLSGCVPVLAT
+441 PLSGCVPVVAT

-490 FSIPLYGSH
+490 FSIPLYGNH

-557 YFVSNIVTILQQIG
+557 YFISNIVTIGQQIG
-571 IRKFVDEDKIKAV
+571 IRKFVDEDKIKDI
-584 LDENRKKIAAGGV
+584 LDDNRKKIAAGGGA

-608 QMKAVEEAQKTQ
+608 QMKAVEEAQKAQ
-620 QAEQAKKKKK
+620 PPVDNKKKKK

>member
-1 MEYNTFKTMMDRNQ
+1 MMDKNQ
-15 ITGLLLIMAMLL
+15 ITGLVLIMAMLL
-27 GYQFFFAP
+27 GYQYFFAP
-35 TIEPEKPQDK
+35 KIDPEKPQEK
-45 AKIAQNQKAPVA
+45 AKTSQTTVIPQKVA
-57 KVTAKPDSVA
+57 TIDSNAAKT
-67 LKSAAGDF
+67 AAGDF

-80 GTAKEVILENKDIKV
+80 GTGKDVVLENKDIKV
-95 TFSTQGGRIKQVLLK
+95 TFTSQGGRVKQVLLK
-110 NYKTYNAFAENQN
+110 NYETYNSFAANKK

-128 FDESFDKIAFE
+128 FDQDFDKISLD
-139 LPTTKGNVDLNTLYF
+139 LPTTKGNIDLNKLYF
-154 NTASTGGMVSEGKTE
+154 NTNSVGGMIAEGKSD
-169 KVTFTLNLA
+169 KVVFTLQLT
-178 NGQTVEQ
+178 NGQSVQQT
-185 SYSLAGSGFLLDN
+185 YTLAGAGFLLDN

-211 ESVKLNWLENV
+211 ESVKMNWVENV
-222 RPTEKDLNENRKAT
+222 RPTEKDFTENRKAT
-236 VNYLLNDGEN
+236 VNYLINDGEN
-246 FDQLSENP
+246 FDQLSESP
-254 TGANDATLDQP
+254 TGSNDAKLDQP

-278 SFITKNAP
+278 SFITKNDP
-286 IQKAQVYGT
+286 ILKAEVTGT

-303 IKTLRANMNL
+303 IKTLRANMDLNL
-313 DLASLKA
+313 AGIKA

-361 VFVPLFNVLENVF
+361 VFVPLFNVLEKIF
-374 SNYGLLIIALVLI
+374 ANYGLLIIALVLI

-416 KEKIGDDPAKQQ
+416 KEKIGDDAAKQQ

-441 PLSGCVPVLAT
+441 PLSGCVPVVAT

-490 FSIPLYGSH
+490 FSIPLYGNH

-557 YFVSNIVTILQQIG
+557 YFISNIVTIGQQIG
-571 IRKFVDEDKIKAV
+571 IRKFVDEDKIKNI
-584 LDENRKKIAAGGV
+584 LDENRKKIAAGGGA

-620 QAEQAKKKKK
+620 PAIDTKKKKK

>member
-1 MEYNTFKTMMDRNQ
+1 MMDKNQ
-15 ITGLLLIMAMLL
+15 ITGLVLIMAMLMA
-27 GYQFFFAP
+27 YQFFFAP
-35 TIEPEKPQDK
+35 KEQPLKPQEK
-45 AKIAQNQKAPVA
+45 AKIAQTTPNTPTKVVPIDSNVA
-57 KVTAKPDSVA
+57 
-67 LKSAAGDF
+67 KSAAGDF
-75 ASAAV
+75 ATAAL
-80 GTAKEVILENKDIKV
+80 GTATDVVLENKDIKV
-95 TFSTQGGRIKQVLLK
+95 TFTSQGGRVKNVLLK
-110 NYKTYNAFAENQN
+110 NYETYNSFSQN
-123 EPLVI
+123 KKTPLTI
-128 FDESFDKIAFE
+128 FDESFDKISLE
-139 LPTTKGNVDLNTLYF
+139 LPTTKGNIDLNKLYF
-154 NTASTGGMVSEGKTE
+154 TTNSTGGTVAEGKTE
-169 KVTFTLNLA
+169 KVVFTLQLA

-211 ESVKLNWLENV
+211 ESLKMNWLENV
-222 RPTEKDLNENRKAT
+222 HPTEKDLTENRKAT
-236 VNYLLNDGEN
+236 VNYLINDGEN
-246 FDQLSENP
+246 FDQLSETP
-254 TGANDATLDQP
+254 SGAEEAQLDEP
-265 LKWVAF
+265 LKWVTF

-278 SFITKNAP
+278 GFITKNAP
-286 IQKAQVYGT
+286 IQKAQVFAT
-295 ANEQDSVN
+295 ANEQDSLN
-303 IKTLRANMNL
+303 IKTLRANL
-313 DLASLKA
+313 ELPLADLKT
-320 GKGNFQWYFGPNDY
+320 GKGTYQWYFGPNDY

-339 VAPGFGKNVKLSYDI
+339 VAPSFGKNVKLSYDI

-361 VFVPLFNVLENVF
+361 IFVPLFNILEKVF

-416 KEKIGDDPAKQQ
+416 KEKVGDDAAKQQ

-557 YFVSNIVTILQQIG
+557 YFVSNIVTIGQQIG

-584 LDENRKKIAAGGV
+584 LEENRAKIAVGGV

-608 QMKAVEEAQKTQ
+608 QMKAVEDAKVEEET
-620 QAEQAKKKKK
+620 AKKKKKK

>member
-1 MEYNTFKTMMDRNQ
+1 MMDKNQ
-15 ITGLLLIMAMLL
+15 ITGLVLIMAMLL

-35 TIEPEKPQDK
+35 KIEPEKPQEK
-45 AKIAQNQKAPVA
+45 PKTTQATVTPQ
-57 KVTAKPDSVA
+57 KVTILDSNAAKT
-67 LKSAAGDF
+67 AAGDF
-75 ASAAV
+75 ANAAV
-80 GTAKEVILENKDIKV
+80 GTNKEVVLENKDIKV
-95 TFSTQGGRIKQVLLK
+95 TFTSQGGRVKQVLLK
-110 NYKTYNAFAENQN
+110 NYETYESFSNIVAKPKV
-123 EPLVI
+123 PLVI
-128 FDESFDKIAFE
+128 FDQDFDKITLE
-139 LPTTKGNVDLNTLYF
+139 LPTTKGKVDLNKLYF
-154 NTASTGGMVSEGKTE
+154 NTNSVGGVVDEGKTE
-169 KVTFTLNLA
+169 KVIFTLQLA

-185 SYSLAGSGFLLDN
+185 TYTLAGKGFLLDN

-211 ESVKLNWLENV
+211 ESVKLNWVENV
-222 RPTEKDLNENRKAT
+222 RPTEKDFTENRKAT
-236 VNYLLNDGEN
+236 VNYLISDGEN
-246 FDQLSENP
+246 FDQLSEVP
-254 TGANDATLDQP
+254 TGSEEEKLDQP
-265 LKWVAF
+265 VKWIAF

-278 SFITKNAP
+278 SFITKNDP
-286 IQKAQVYGT
+286 IQRANIVAT
-295 ANEQDSVN
+295 ANEQDSIN
-303 IKTLRANMNL
+303 IKTLRANMDLNL
-313 DLASLKA
+313 AGIKA

-361 VFVPLFNVLENVF
+361 IFVPLFNVLEKVF
-374 SNYGLLIIALVLI
+374 ANYGLLIIALVLI

-441 PLSGCVPVLAT
+441 PLSGCVPVIAT

-471 QSFLWAND
+471 ESFLWAND

-490 FSIPLYGSH
+490 FSIPLYGNH

-511 IAYGYYNNQN
+511 VAYGYYNNQN

-557 YFVSNIVTILQQIG
+557 YFISNIVTIGQQIG
-571 IRKFVDEDKIKAV
+571 IRKFVDEDKIKDI
-584 LDENRKKIAAGGV
+584 LDENRKKIAAGGGA

-608 QMKAVEEAQKTQ
+608 QMKAVEEAQKAQTP
-620 QAEQAKKKKK
+620 AIDIKKKKK

>member
-1 MEYNTFKTMMDRNQ
+1 MMDKNQ
-15 ITGLLLIMAMLL
+15 ITGLVLIMAMLL

-35 TIEPEKPQDK
+35 KIEPEKPQQK
-45 AKIAQNQKAPVA
+45 AKTTQAITTPQKVA
-57 KVTAKPDSVA
+57 VIDSNAAKT
-67 LKSAAGDF
+67 AAGDF
-75 ASAAV
+75 ANVAV
-80 GTAKEVILENKDIKV
+80 GTSKDVVLENKDIKI
-95 TFSTQGGRIKQVLLK
+95 TFTSQGGRVKQVLLK
-110 NYKTYNAFAENQN
+110 NYETYESFASNKKI
-123 EPLVI
+123 PLVI
-128 FDESFDKIAFE
+128 FDQEFDKISLE
-139 LPTTKGNVDLNTLYF
+139 LPTTKGNIDLNKLYF
-154 NTASTGGMVSEGKTE
+154 NTSSVGGMVAEGKTD
-169 KVTFTLNLA
+169 KVVFNLQLA

-185 SYSLAGSGFLLDN
+185 SYTLAGAGFLLDN

-211 ESVKLNWLENV
+211 ESVKMNWVENV
-222 RPTEKDLNENRKAT
+222 RPTEKDLTENRKAT
-236 VNYLLNDGEN
+236 VNYLINDGEN
-246 FDQLSENP
+246 FDQLSEAP
-254 TGANDATLDQP
+254 TGSNDAKLDQP
-265 LKWVAF
+265 LKWVSF

-278 SFITKNAP
+278 SFITKNDP
-286 IQKAQVYGT
+286 IQKAEVTGT

-303 IKTLRANMNL
+303 IKTLRANMDLNL
-313 DLASLKA
+313 AGIKA

-361 VFVPLFNVLENVF
+361 VFVPLFNVLEKVF

-410 PELNAI
+410 PELNAL

-490 FSIPLYGSH
+490 FNIPLYGTH
-499 VSLFTLLMTVSS
+499 VSLFTLLMTISS

-548 SLPAGMSFY
+548 SLPAGTLSQILLQLGSKLEFANLWTKIRLKI
-557 YFVSNIVTILQQIG
+557 FWTIIVRKLLQVVVLRNHVFLNIFQ
-571 IRKFVDEDKIKAV
+571 
-584 LDENRKKIAAGGV
+584 
-597 KKSRFS
+597 
-603 EYISK
+603 SK
-608 QMKAVEEAQKTQ
+608 
-620 QAEQAKKKKK
+620 

>member
-1 MEYNTFKTMMDRNQ
+1 MMDKNQ
-15 ITGLLLIMAMLL
+15 ITGLVLIMAMLL

-35 TIEPEKPQDK
+35 KIDPEKPREKPKTTQTAVTPQKVAIIDSNA
-45 AKIAQNQKAPVA
+45 AK
-57 KVTAKPDSVA
+57 T
-67 LKSAAGDF
+67 AAGDF
-75 ASAAV
+75 ALAAV
-80 GTAKEVILENKDIKV
+80 GTSKDVVLENKDIKV
-95 TFSTQGGRIKQVLLK
+95 TFTSQGGRVKQVLLK
-110 NYKTYNAFAENQN
+110 NYETYNSFEANKKT
-123 EPLVI
+123 PLVI
-128 FDESFDKIAFE
+128 FDQDFDKISLD
-139 LPTTKGNVDLNTLYF
+139 LPTTKGNIDLNKLYF
-154 NTASTGGMVSEGKTE
+154 NTASVGGMVTEGKSD
-169 KVTFTLNLA
+169 KVVFKLQLA
-178 NGQTVEQ
+178 NGQSVEQ
-185 SYSLAGSGFLLDN
+185 TYTLAGAGFLVDN

-211 ESVKLNWLENV
+211 ESVKMNWVENV
-222 RPTEKDLNENRKAT
+222 RPTEKDLTENRKAT
-236 VNYLLNDGEN
+236 VNYLINDGEN
-246 FDQLSENP
+246 FDQLSESP
-254 TGANDATLDQP
+254 TGSNDAKLDQP

-278 SFITKNAP
+278 SFITKNDP
-286 IQKAQVYGT
+286 ILKAEVVGT

-303 IKTLRANMNL
+303 IKTLRANMELNL
-313 DLASLKA
+313 AGIRA

-361 VFVPLFNVLENVF
+361 VFVPLFNVLEKIF

-410 PELNAI
+410 PELNAL

-441 PLSGCVPVLAT
+441 PLSGCVPVVAT

-490 FSIPLYGSH
+490 FMIPLYGNH

-557 YFVSNIVTILQQIG
+557 YFISNIVTIGQQIG
-571 IRKFVDEDKIKAV
+571 IRKFVDEDKIKNI
-584 LDENRKKIAAGGV
+584 LDDNRKKIAAGGGA

-620 QAEQAKKKKK
+620 PAVDTKKKKK

>member
-1 MEYNTFKTMMDRNQ
+1 MMDKNQ
-15 ITGLLLIMAMLL
+15 ITGLVLIMAMLL

-35 TIEPEKPQDK
+35 KIDPKKPQEKP
-45 AKIAQNQKAPVA
+45 KISQTTVITPQ
-57 KVTAKPDSVA
+57 KVTIIDSA
-67 LKSAAGDF
+67 ATKTAAGDF
-75 ASAAV
+75 AMAAV
-80 GTAKEVILENKDIKV
+80 GTAKDVVLENKDIKV
-95 TFSTQGGRIKQVLLK
+95 TFTTQGGRVKQVLLK
-110 NYKTYNAFAENQN
+110 NYETYNSFAAHEKI
-123 EPLVI
+123 PLVI
-128 FDESFDKIAFE
+128 FDQDFDKISLD
-139 LPTTKGNVDLNTLYF
+139 LPTTKGNIDLNKLYF
-154 NTASTGGMVSEGKTE
+154 NTNSVGGMVAEGKSD
-169 KVTFTLNLA
+169 KVVFKLQLA
-178 NGQTVEQ
+178 SGQSVEQ
-185 SYSLAGSGFLLDN
+185 IYTLAGTGFLLDN
-198 DLKLTGLDGILKN
+198 NLKLTGLDGILKN
-211 ESVKLNWLENV
+211 QSVKMDWVENV
-222 RPTEKDLNENRKAT
+222 RPTEKDLTENRKAT
-236 VNYLLNDGEN
+236 INYLINDGEN
-246 FDQLSENP
+246 FDQLSESP
-254 TGANDATLDQP
+254 TGSKDAKLDQP
-265 LKWVAF
+265 LKWIAF

-278 SFITKNAP
+278 SFITLNDP
-286 IQKAQVYGT
+286 ILKAEVTGT

-303 IKTLRANMNL
+303 IKTLRANMDLNL
-313 DLASLKA
+313 VGIKA

-339 VAPGFGKNVKLSYDI
+339 IAPGFGKNVKLSYDI

-361 VFVPLFNVLENVF
+361 VFVPLFNVLEKVF

-410 PELNAI
+410 PELNAL

-441 PLSGCVPVLAT
+441 PLSGCVPVVAT

-479 LSTFDSIATLP
+479 LSTYDSVATLP
-490 FSIPLYGSH
+490 FIIPLYGNH

-557 YFVSNIVTILQQIG
+557 YFISNIVTIGQQIG
-571 IRKFVDEDKIKAV
+571 IRKFVDEDKIKSI
-584 LDENRKKIAAGGV
+584 LDENRKKIAAGGGA

-608 QMKAVEEAQKTQ
+608 QMKAVEESQKAQSAVDT
-620 QAEQAKKKKK
+620 KKKKK

>member
-1 MEYNTFKTMMDRNQ
+1 MDKNQ
-15 ITGLLLIMAMLL
+15 ITGLVLIMAMLM

-35 TIEPEKPQDK
+35 KEEPLKPQEK
-45 AKIAQNQKAPVA
+45 AKIAQTTFKTPVKVAPIDSNFA
-57 KVTAKPDSVA
+57 KT
-67 LKSAAGDF
+67 AAGDF
-75 ASAAV
+75 ASAAL
-80 GTAKEVILENKDIKV
+80 GTPKDVVLENKDIKV
-95 TFSTQGGRIKQVLLK
+95 TFTSQGGRVKNVLLK
-110 NYKTYNAFAENQN
+110 NYETYNSFNQKKK
-123 EPLVI
+123 EPLTI
-128 FDESFDKIAFE
+128 FDESFDKISLE
-139 LPTTKGNVDLNTLYF
+139 LPTTKGNIDLNKLYF
-154 NTASTGGMVSEGKTE
+154 STNSVGGTVAEGKTE
-169 KVTFTLNLA
+169 KVTFILQLA

-185 SYSLAGSGFLLDN
+185 TYSLAGSGFLLDN

-211 ESVKLNWLENV
+211 ESVKMNWIENV

-236 VNYLLNDGEN
+236 VNYLINDGEN
-246 FDQLSENP
+246 FDQLSETP
-254 TGANDATLDQP
+254 TGANEAKLDEP
-265 LKWVAF
+265 LKWIAF

-278 SFITKNAP
+278 SFITKNSP
-286 IQKAQVYGT
+286 ILKAQVYGT
-295 ANEQDSVN
+295 ANEQDSLN
-303 IKTLRANMNL
+303 IKTLRANL
-313 DLASLKA
+313 ELPLADLKI
-320 GKGNFQWYFGPNDY
+320 GKGTYQWYFGPNDY

-339 VAPGFGKNVKLSYDI
+339 VAPSFGKNVKLSYDI

-361 VFVPLFNVLENVF
+361 VFVPLFNILEKIF

-416 KEKIGDDPAKQQ
+416 KEKVGDDAAKQQ

-441 PLSGCVPVLAT
+441 PLSGCVPVIAT

-471 QSFLWAND
+471 ESFLWAND

-490 FSIPLYGSH
+490 FSIPLYGNH

-557 YFVSNIVTILQQIG
+557 YFISNIVTIGQQIG

-584 LDENRKKIAAGGV
+584 LEENRAKIAVSGV

-608 QMKAVEEAQKTQ
+608 QMKAVEEAKVEEETS
-620 QAEQAKKKKK
+620 KKKKKK

>member
-1 MEYNTFKTMMDRNQ
+1 M
-15 ITGLLLIMAMLL
+15 
-27 GYQFFFAP
+27 
-35 TIEPEKPQDK
+35 
-45 AKIAQNQKAPVA
+45 
-57 KVTAKPDSVA
+57 
-67 LKSAAGDF
+67 
-75 ASAAV
+75 
-80 GTAKEVILENKDIKV
+80 
-95 TFSTQGGRIKQVLLK
+95 
-110 NYKTYNAFAENQN
+110 
-123 EPLVI
+123 
-128 FDESFDKIAFE
+128 
-139 LPTTKGNVDLNTLYF
+139 
-154 NTASTGGMVSEGKTE
+154 
-169 KVTFTLNLA
+169 
-178 NGQTVEQ
+178 
-185 SYSLAGSGFLLDN
+185 
-198 DLKLTGLDGILKN
+198 
-211 ESVKLNWLENV
+211 
-222 RPTEKDLNENRKAT
+222 
-236 VNYLLNDGEN
+236 
-246 FDQLSENP
+246 
-254 TGANDATLDQP
+254 
-265 LKWVAF
+265 KWVAF

-278 SFITKNAP
+278 SFITKNDP
-286 IQKAQVYGT
+286 ILKAEVTGT

-303 IKTLRANMNL
+303 IKTLRANMDLNL
-313 DLASLKA
+313 AGIKA

-361 VFVPLFNVLENVF
+361 VFVPLFNVLEKIF

-441 PLSGCVPVLAT
+441 PLSGCVPVVAT

-490 FSIPLYGSH
+490 FMIPLYGNH

-557 YFVSNIVTILQQIG
+557 YFISNIVTIGQQIG
-571 IRKFVDEDKIKAV
+571 IRKFVDEDKIKNI
-584 LDENRKKIAAGGV
+584 LDENRKKIAAGGGA

-620 QAEQAKKKKK
+620 PAIDTKKKKK

>member
-1 MEYNTFKTMMDRNQ
+1 MMDKNQ
-15 ITGLLLIMAMLL
+15 ITGLVLIMAMLL

-35 TIEPEKPQDK
+35 KIEPEKTQQK
-45 AKIAQNQKAPVA
+45 AKTTQSSITPQKVA
-57 KVTAKPDSVA
+57 IIDSNAAKT
-67 LKSAAGDF
+67 AAGDF
-75 ASAAV
+75 ATAAV
-80 GTAKEVILENKDIKV
+80 GISKDVVLENKDIKV
-95 TFSTQGGRIKQVLLK
+95 TFTSQGGRVKQVLLK
-110 NYKTYNAFAENQN
+110 NYETYNAFAENKK

-128 FDESFDKIAFE
+128 FDQDFDKISLE
-139 LPTTKGNVDLNTLYF
+139 LPTTKGNIDLNKLYF
-154 NTASTGGMVSEGKTE
+154 NTSSVGGMVAEGKTD
-169 KVTFTLNLA
+169 KVVFNLQLA

-185 SYSLAGSGFLLDN
+185 TYTLTGSGFLVDN
-198 DLKLTGLDGILKN
+198 DLKLKGLDGILKN
-211 ESVKLNWLENV
+211 EPVKMNWIENV
-222 RPTEKDLNENRKAT
+222 RPTEKDLTENRKAT
-236 VNYLLNDGEN
+236 VNYLINDGEN
-246 FDQLSENP
+246 FDQLSESP
-254 TGANDATLDQP
+254 TGSNDAKLEQP
-265 LKWVAF
+265 LKWIAF

-278 SFITKNAP
+278 SFITKNDP
-286 IQKAQVYGT
+286 IQKAEVTGT
-295 ANEQDSVN
+295 AHEQDSVN
-303 IKTLRANMNL
+303 IKTLRANMDLNL
-313 DLASLKA
+313 AGIKA

-361 VFVPLFNVLENVF
+361 IFVPLFNVLENIF

-416 KEKIGDDPAKQQ
+416 KEKIGEDPAKQQ

-490 FSIPLYGSH
+490 FSIPLYGNH

-557 YFVSNIVTILQQIG
+557 YFISNIVTIGQQIG
-571 IRKFVDEDKIKAV
+571 IRKFVDEDKIKDI
-584 LDENRKKIAAGGV
+584 LDENRKKIAAGGGA

-608 QMKAVEEAQKTQ
+608 QMKAVEEAQKA
-620 QAEQAKKKKK
+620 QAPVDHKKKKK

>member
-1 MEYNTFKTMMDRNQ
+1 MMDKNQ
-15 ITGLLLIMAMLL
+15 ITGLVLIMAMLL

-35 TIEPEKPQDK
+35 KIDPEKPREKPKTTQTTVTPQKVAIIDSNA
-45 AKIAQNQKAPVA
+45 AK
-57 KVTAKPDSVA
+57 T
-67 LKSAAGDF
+67 AAGDF
-75 ASAAV
+75 SSAAV
-80 GTAKEVILENKDIKV
+80 GTSKDVVLENKDIKV
-95 TFSTQGGRIKQVLLK
+95 TFTSQGGRVKQVLLK
-110 NYKTYNAFAENQN
+110 NYETYNSFEANKKT
-123 EPLVI
+123 PLVI
-128 FDESFDKIAFE
+128 FDQDFDKISLD
-139 LPTTKGNVDLNTLYF
+139 LPTTKGNIDLNKLYF
-154 NTASTGGMVSEGKTE
+154 NTASVGGMVTEGKSD
-169 KVTFTLNLA
+169 KVVFKLQLA
-178 NGQTVEQ
+178 NGQSVEQ
-185 SYSLAGSGFLLDN
+185 TYTLAGAGFLVDN

-211 ESVKLNWLENV
+211 ESVKMNWVENV
-222 RPTEKDLNENRKAT
+222 RPTEKDLTENRKAT
-236 VNYLLNDGEN
+236 VNYLINDGEN
-246 FDQLSENP
+246 FDQLSESP
-254 TGANDATLDQP
+254 TGSNDAKLDQP

-278 SFITKNAP
+278 SFITKNDP
-286 IQKAQVYGT
+286 ILKAEVVGT

-303 IKTLRANMNL
+303 IKTLRANMELNL
-313 DLASLKA
+313 AGIRA

-361 VFVPLFNVLENVF
+361 VFVPLFNVLEKIF

-410 PELNAI
+410 PELNAL

-441 PLSGCVPVLAT
+441 PLSGCVPVVAT

-490 FSIPLYGSH
+490 FMIPLYGNH

-557 YFVSNIVTILQQIG
+557 YFISNIVTIGQQIG
-571 IRKFVDEDKIKAV
+571 IRKFVDEDKIKNI
-584 LDENRKKIAAGGV
+584 LDDNRKKIAAGGGA

-620 QAEQAKKKKK
+620 PAIDTKKKKK

>member
-1 MEYNTFKTMMDRNQ
+1 MDKNQ
-15 ITGLLLIMAMLL
+15 ITGLVLIMGMLMA
-27 GYQFFFAP
+27 YQFFFAP
-35 TIEPEKPQDK
+35 KEEPLKNKEK
-45 AKIAQNQKAPVA
+45 AKIAQTTPNKSAKVVPIDSNVA
-57 KVTAKPDSVA
+57 KT
-67 LKSAAGDF
+67 AAGDF
-75 ASAAV
+75 ATAAT
-80 GTAKEVILENKDIKV
+80 GTAKDVVLENKDIKV
-95 TFSTQGGRIKQVLLK
+95 IFTSQGGRVKNVLLK
-110 NYKTYNAFAENQN
+110 NYETYNAFNSSAKKN

-128 FDESFDKIAFE
+128 FDESFDKISLE
-139 LPTTKGNVDLNTLYF
+139 LPTTKGNIDLNKLYF
-154 NTASTGGMVSEGKTE
+154 TTNSVGGIVAEGKTE
-169 KVTFTLNLA
+169 KVVFTLQLA

-198 DLKLTGLDGILKN
+198 DLKIKGLDGILKN

-222 RPTEKDLNENRKAT
+222 RPTEKDLTENRKAT
-236 VNYLLNDGEN
+236 VNYLINDGEN
-246 FDQLSENP
+246 FDQLSEVP
-254 TGANDATLDQP
+254 TGAEEAKLEEP

-278 SFITKNAP
+278 GFITKNAP
-286 IQKAQVYGT
+286 IQKAQVYAT
-295 ANEQDSVN
+295 ANEQDSLN
-303 IKTLRANMNL
+303 IKTLRANMEL
-313 DLASLKA
+313 SLADLKT
-320 GKGNFQWYFGPNDY
+320 GKGTYQWYFGPNDY

-339 VAPGFGKNVKLSYDI
+339 IAPSFGKNVKLSYDI

-361 VFVPLFNVLENVF
+361 IFVPLFNILEKIF

-557 YFVSNIVTILQQIG
+557 YFISNIVTIGQQIG
-571 IRKFVDEDKIKAV
+571 IRKFVDEDKIKDI
-584 LDENRKKIAAGGV
+584 LDDNRKKIAAGGGA

-608 QMKAVEEAQKTQ
+608 QMKAVEEAQKA
-620 QAEQAKKKKK
+620 QAPAETKKKKK

>member
-1 MEYNTFKTMMDRNQ
+1 MDKNQ
-15 ITGLLLIMAMLL
+15 ITGLVLIMGMLMA
-27 GYQFFFAP
+27 YQFFFAP
-35 TIEPEKPQDK
+35 KEEPLKPQEK
-45 AKIAQNQKAPVA
+45 AKIAQTTPNKLAKVVPIDSNVA
-57 KVTAKPDSVA
+57 KT
-67 LKSAAGDF
+67 AAGDF
-75 ASAAV
+75 ATVAV
-80 GTAKEVILENKDIKV
+80 GTAKDVVLENKDIKV
-95 TFSTQGGRIKQVLLK
+95 TFTSQGGRVKNVVLK
-110 NYKTYNAFAENQN
+110 NYETYNSFNQAKKQ
-123 EPLVI
+123 PLTI
-128 FDESFDKIAFE
+128 FDESYDKISLE
-139 LPTTKGNVDLNTLYF
+139 LPTTKGNIDLNKLYF
-154 NTASTGGMVSEGKTE
+154 NTNSVGGTVAEGKTE
-169 KVTFTLNLA
+169 KVVFTLQLA

-222 RPTEKDLNENRKAT
+222 RPTEKDLTENRKAT
-236 VNYLLNDGEN
+236 VNYLINDGEN
-246 FDQLSENP
+246 FDQLSEVP
-254 TGANDATLDQP
+254 TGAEEAKLEEP

-278 SFITKNAP
+278 GFITKNAP
-286 IQKAQVYGT
+286 IQKAQVYAT
-295 ANEQDSVN
+295 ANEQDSLN
-303 IKTLRANMNL
+303 IKTLRANMEL
-313 DLASLKA
+313 SLADLKT
-320 GKGNFQWYFGPNDY
+320 GKGTYQWYFGPNDY

-339 VAPGFGKNVKLSYDI
+339 IAPSFGKNVKLSYDI

-361 VFVPLFNVLENVF
+361 IFVPLFNVLEKIF

-416 KEKIGDDPAKQQ
+416 KEKVGDDAAKQQ

-441 PLSGCVPVLAT
+441 PLSGCVPVIAT

-471 QSFLWAND
+471 KSFLWAND

-490 FSIPLYGSH
+490 FSIPLYGNH

-511 IAYGYYNNQN
+511 VAYGYYNNQN

-557 YFVSNIVTILQQIG
+557 YFISNIVTIGQQIG
-571 IRKFVDEDKIKAV
+571 IKNFVNEDKIKAI
-584 LDENRKKIAAGGV
+584 LEENRAKISVSGV

-608 QMKAVEEAQKTQ
+608 QMKAVEEAKVVEETT
-620 QAEQAKKKKK
+620 KKKKKK